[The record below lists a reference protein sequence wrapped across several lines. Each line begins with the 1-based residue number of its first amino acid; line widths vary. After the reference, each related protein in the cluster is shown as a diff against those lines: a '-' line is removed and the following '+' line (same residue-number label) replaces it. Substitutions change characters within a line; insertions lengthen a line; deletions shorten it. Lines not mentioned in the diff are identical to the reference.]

1 MSFGCSFI
9 DFMTLWSVQ
18 VRHQRLLVEL
28 FLCWVSV
35 SVLSA
40 IPIVYDD
47 MTLEVVIQIF
57 CVSTDLLHP

>member
-1 MSFGCSFI
+1 MTFGCSFI

-40 IPIVYDD
+40 MDLIGGQIHGLNNIPSRSPWF
-47 MTLEVVIQIF
+47 TN
-57 CVSTDLLHP
+57 S